1 MKKRNPTERIP
12 VASGVRHGDR
22 RLQWRRSLR
31 RKEDLGF
38 LIRSNCG
45 CGDLGTALHS
55 LRGSEK
61 NRGGEAAGVA
71 DVYPVEGF
79 RWCRLEE
86 VLIATAILE
95 NRQKI

>member
-1 MKKRNPTERIP
+1 ERIS
-12 VASGVRHGDR
+12 ATSGARRGDR

-38 LIRSNCG
+38 LIRSNYG

-61 NRGGEAAGVA
+61 NIGGEVAGVA

-79 RWCRLEE
+79 RRCRLEE
-86 VLIATAILE
+86 VLVTTAISE
-95 NRQKI
+95 NRRKI

>member
-1 MKKRNPTERIP
+1 RIP
-12 VASGVRHGDR
+12 TASGARRGDW

-31 RKEDLGF
+31 RNEDLDF

-61 NRGGEAAGVA
+61 NRGGEVAGVA
-71 DVYPVEGF
+71 DVYLVEGF
-79 RWCRLEE
+79 RRCRLEE
-86 VLIATAILE
+86 VLVVTAISE
-95 NRQKI
+95 NQWKV

>member
-1 MKKRNPTERIP
+1 MR
-12 VASGVRHGDR
+12 GDR
-22 RLQWRRSLR
+22 RLQWRRSLK

-45 CGDLGTALHS
+45 CGDLGMALHR

-61 NRGGEAAGVA
+61 NRCGEAAGVV

-79 RWCRLEE
+79 RRCRLEE
-86 VLIATAILE
+86 VLVTTTISE
-95 NRQKI
+95 NRRKI